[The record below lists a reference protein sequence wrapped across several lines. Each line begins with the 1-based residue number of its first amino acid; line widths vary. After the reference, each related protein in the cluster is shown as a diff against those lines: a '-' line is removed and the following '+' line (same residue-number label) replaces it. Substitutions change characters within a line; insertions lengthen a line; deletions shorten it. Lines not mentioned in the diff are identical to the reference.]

1 MTGNTPLVLAIV
13 CGLVAVGYGFWAR
26 SWILSKDPGN
36 ARMQEIAAAIQTGAA
51 AYLAKQYRTI
61 AVVGIVLAILIG
73 IFLDVT
79 TAVGFIIGAVL
90 SGACGFIGMN
100 VSVRANVRTAQAA
113 TQGIGPALDVA
124 FRGGAITGMLVVG
137 LGLLG
142 VSAFYWFLA
151 GNGALTPD
159 KSLANLLNPLIG
171 FAFGSSLI
179 SIFARLGGGI
189 FTKGA
194 DVGADLVGKVEAG
207 IPEDDPRNPAV
218 IADNVGDNVGDCAG
232 MAADLFETYAV
243 TLIATMVLG
252 ALMVT
257 AAPVNAVMY
266 PLALGGVSIIAS
278 IIGCFFVKASPGM
291 VNVMPA
297 LYKGLAVAGILS
309 LIAFWFVTSWLI
321 PDNAIAATGS
331 QLKLF
336 GACFV
341 GLALTA
347 ALVWITEFYTGTQ
360 YSPVRHIAQA
370 STTGHGTNIIAGLGV
385 SMRSTAWP
393 VICVCI
399 AILASYTLGGLYG
412 IAVAATAML
421 SMAGIVVALDAYGPI
436 TDNAGG
442 IAEMSELP
450 ASVRDVTDPLDA
462 VGNTT
467 KAVTKGYAIG
477 SAGLAALVL
486 FADYT
491 HKLEG
496 YGLAISFNLSDP
508 MVIVGLFIGGMIPY
522 LFGAMAMEAVGRAA
536 GSVVEEVRRQFREI
550 PGIMEGTGK
559 PEYGRAVSM
568 LTGAAIKEMM
578 IPSLLP
584 VVVPIV
590 VGLVLGPKALG
601 GLLMGTIVTGLFVAI
616 SMCTGGGAWDN
627 AKKYIEDGHHG
638 GKGSEAHK
646 AAVTGDTVGD
656 PYKDTAG
663 PAVNPLIKIINIVAL
678 LIVPLVVKFH
688 AGDAGAMTA
697 PAAAPPP
704 VSAPAAPAAAPAAA
718 APAAAAVAAADTGA
732 SIKAEGGVVKFYF
745 ATSSAEVPAGSSA
758 ALADI
763 VKSVQSGGRV
773 LVSGYHDATGDPE
786 KNAELAKKRAM
797 AVGAALKIAGVP
809 EDKVELAKPA
819 QAQAD
824 GPPAEARRV
833 EVKLQ

>member
-1 MTGNTPLVLAIV
+1 MAGSTSALTAPLILALV
-13 CGLVAVGYGFWAR
+13 CGLIAVAYGLWAR
-26 SWILSKDPGN
+26 SWILSKDAGN
-36 ARMQEIAAAIQTGAA
+36 ARMQEIAGAIQMGAA
-51 AYLAKQYRTI
+51 AYLARQYKTI
-61 AVVGIVLAILIG
+61 AFVGIVLAALISA
-73 IFLDVT
+73 FLDGT
-79 TAVGFIIGAVL
+79 TAVGFVIGAVL

-113 TQGIGPALDVA
+113 TQGMGPALQVA

-142 VSAFYWFLA
+142 VTAFAWFLV
-151 GNGALTPD
+151 GNGRLTPTA
-159 KSLANLLNPLIG
+159 SLPALLNPLIG

-252 ALMVT
+252 ALLVG
-257 AAPVNAVMY
+257 AAPVAAVTY
-266 PLALGGVSIIAS
+266 PLALGAVSIIAS
-278 IIGCFFVKASPGM
+278 IIGCFFVQAGPGM
-291 VNVMPA
+291 RNVMPA
-297 LYKGLAVAGILS
+297 LYRGLAIAGVLS
-309 LIAFWFVTSWLI
+309 LVAFWFVTAWII
-321 PDNAIAATGS
+321 PDNALGGTGA
-331 QLKLF
+331 QMRLF
-336 GACFV
+336 GACAT
-341 GLALTA
+341 GLVLTA

-393 VICVCI
+393 VIFVCA
-399 AILASYTLGGLYG
+399 AIIVSYMLAGLYG
-412 IAVAATAML
+412 VAVAAMSML

-442 IAEMSELP
+442 IAEMAELP
-450 ASVRDVTDPLDA
+450 SSVRDITDPLDA

-491 HKLEG
+491 HKLESFG
-496 YGLAISFNLSDP
+496 QAIRFDLSDP
-508 MVIVGLFIGGMIPY
+508 MVIVGLFIGGLIPY

-536 GSVVEEVRRQFREI
+536 GSVVVEVRRQFIEI
-550 PGIMEGTGK
+550 PGIMEGTAK
-559 PEYGRAVSM
+559 PEYGRAVDM
-568 LTGAAIKEMM
+568 LTSAAIKEMI

-584 VVVPIV
+584 VAVPII
-590 VGLVLGPKALG
+590 VGLALGPKALG

-627 AKKYIEDGHHG
+627 AKKFIEDGHHG
-638 GKGSEAHK
+638 GKGSDAHK

-688 AGDAGAMTA
+688 AG
-697 PAAAPPP
+697 
-704 VSAPAAPAAAPAAA
+704 
-718 APAAAAVAAADTGA
+718 
-732 SIKAEGGVVKFYF
+732 
-745 ATSSAEVPAGSSA
+745 
-758 ALADI
+758 
-763 VKSVQSGGRV
+763 
-773 LVSGYHDATGDPE
+773 
-786 KNAELAKKRAM
+786 
-797 AVGAALKIAGVP
+797 
-809 EDKVELAKPA
+809 
-819 QAQAD
+819 
-824 GPPAEARRV
+824 
-833 EVKLQ
+833 